1 MTTKEEIF
9 ELLKQAVIDENE
21 TLACELTHKAL
32 DMKIAPYDILMKG
45 LHPGLTVAGDKFAK
59 NEFFLTD
66 LIMVGDVTKSVMDI
80 IQPLLKSAKAAVAGK
95 VVIGTVEGDLHDI
108 GKNIVISMLCGA
120 GFDVTDIGV
129 DQPAKAFVDKAIELK
144 ADIIGA
150 SAILGAT
157 KFRVKDIDDE
167 MKKAG
172 IREKTGLI
180 CGGWGFTED
189 VAKGFGADASGED
202 AMEALKK
209 TEALMRKLKEK

>member
-1 MTTKEEIF
+1 
-9 ELLKQAVIDENE
+9 
-21 TLACELTHKAL
+21 
-32 DMKIAPYDILMKG
+32 
-45 LHPGLTVAGDKFAK
+45 
-59 NEFFLTD
+59 
-66 LIMVGDVTKSVMDI
+66 
-80 IQPLLKSAKAAVAGK
+80 
-95 VVIGTVEGDLHDI
+95 
-108 GKNIVISMLCGA
+108 MLCGA
-120 GFDVTDIGV
+120 GFDVTDIGI
-129 DQPAKAFVDKAIELK
+129 DQPAKNFVDKAIELK

-157 KFRVKDIDDE
+157 KFRVKDIDEE

-172 IREKTGLI
+172 IRKKTGLI

>member
-1 MTTKEEIF
+1 
-9 ELLKQAVIDENE
+9 
-21 TLACELTHKAL
+21 
-32 DMKIAPYDILMKG
+32 
-45 LHPGLTVAGDKFAK
+45 
-59 NEFFLTD
+59 
-66 LIMVGDVTKSVMDI
+66 
-80 IQPLLKSAKAAVAGK
+80 
-95 VVIGTVEGDLHDI
+95 
-108 GKNIVISMLCGA
+108 MLCGA

-202 AMEALKK
+202 AMDALRK